1 MNNNLEE
8 LKKRMIEAGF
18 AGNIAE
24 HCVELEKEIQRLK
37 TMLFHFTG
45 KME

>member
-1 MNNNLEE
+1 MEE
-8 LKKRMIEAGF
+8 LDELKQKMIDAGF

-24 HCVELEKEIQRLK
+24 YCKELEKENQRLR